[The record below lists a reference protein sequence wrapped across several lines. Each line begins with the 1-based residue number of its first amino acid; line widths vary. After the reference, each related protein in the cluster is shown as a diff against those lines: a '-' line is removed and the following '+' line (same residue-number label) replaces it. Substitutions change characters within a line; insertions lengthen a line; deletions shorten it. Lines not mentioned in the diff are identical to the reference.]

1 MECIGHGWGFQ
12 AEPSADIRSRFY
24 PSTVDILD
32 LVELVEADTCCS
44 PTASQR
50 PAQAPQ
56 R

>member
-12 AEPSADIRSRFY
+12 AEPS
-24 PSTVDILD
+24 TVNILD
-32 LVELVEADTCCS
+32 LVEVVEADTCCS